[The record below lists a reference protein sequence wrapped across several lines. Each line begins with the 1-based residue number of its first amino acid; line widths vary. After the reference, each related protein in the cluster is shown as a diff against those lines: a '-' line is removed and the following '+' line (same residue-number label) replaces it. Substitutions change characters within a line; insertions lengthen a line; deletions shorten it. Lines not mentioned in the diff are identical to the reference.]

1 MGPPNWMLERGWSLT
16 AEVAGITAL
25 EGTGPHVAPAIAW
38 LKPRAEETTVLIGG
52 RVIGD
57 ARAIL
62 VASLG
67 GQVVARLELPPGFF
81 LHRTTLRPGRLDG
94 APGYLPLE
102 FTSAGGAAPVVK
114 LEQFDAQPPG
124 VRMFG
129 YDTGWFEPEF
139 NLGEGRSWRWMS
151 EKATL
156 WVRPTGQ
163 PLTLRINGESP
174 LKYYEAA
181 PSVRV
186 LVGDKEVATFSPSAD
201 FDQAVTLPA
210 DLLALANGHVVLE
223 SSRFFVPGGA
233 AGGDQRHLALRIYR
247 VSID

>member
-1 MGPPNWMLERGWSLT
+1 MLERGWSLT

-25 EGTGPHVAPAIAW
+25 DGAGPHAAPAIAW
-38 LKPRAEETTVLIGG
+38 LKPRPEETTVLIGG

-57 ARAIL
+57 RPATLVAAINRRI
-62 VASLG
+62 VASL
-67 GQVVARLELPPGFF
+67 QLTPGFF
-81 LHRTTLRPGRLDG
+81 LHHITLAPGQLDG
-94 APGYLPLE
+94 SEAYVPLE
-102 FTSAGGAAPVVK
+102 IKSSGDANPVVK

-124 VRMFG
+124 VRMLA
-129 YDTGWFEPEF
+129 YDTGWYEPEF
-139 NLGEGRSWRWMS
+139 NRVEGSWRWMS

-174 LKYYEAA
+174 LKYYDAA
-181 PSVRV
+181 PRVRV
-186 LVGDKEVATFSPSAD
+186 LVAEQEVATFTPSAD

-210 DLLALANGHVVLE
+210 DLLTRANGHVVLE

-233 AGGDQRHLALRIYR
+233 GGGGDQRHLALRIYR